1 MGKILSSNR
10 DVSRRLAGFE
20 AQLNLLESNVIAQ
33 ANNVE
38 NEVSSL
44 RSTIQATTV
53 AVNAMDS
60 MFHETEP
67 IGVGSRPT
75 SVERDVSDRNQM
87 IAGARQR
94 LDWVRVELQSML
106 GDLDFSRGVTAEDVL
121 KAVRLV
127 NETDNF
133 LRHKSRSP
141 SP

>member
-1 MGKILSSNR
+1 MSEILSSNR

-20 AQLNLLESNVIAQ
+20 ARLSLLESNMIAR
-33 ANNVE
+33 ANNVD

-44 RSTIQATTV
+44 RSAIQAATITI
-53 AVNAMDS
+53 NALES
-60 MFHETEP
+60 MFRETEP

-75 SVERDVSDRNQM
+75 SVERDISDRNQM

-106 GDLDFSRGVTAEDVL
+106 GDLDFGRRVAAEDVL

-141 SP
+141 GP

>member
-1 MGKILSSNR
+1 MGEILSSNR
-10 DVSRRLAGFE
+10 YVSRRLAGFE
-20 AQLNLLESNVIAQ
+20 AWLNLLENNVIAW

-44 RSTIQATTV
+44 RSAIQATTV

-60 MFHETEP
+60 MFRETEP

-75 SVERDVSDRNQM
+75 SVERDISDRNQM

-106 GDLDFSRGVTAEDVL
+106 GNLDFGRGVTAEDVL

-133 LRHKSRSP
+133 LRHKSKSP
-141 SP
+141 GP